1 MTVSFV
7 AGKDMFDSE
16 CKTLVCP
23 VNLVGVMGNGLAKYM
38 SIKYPGLKTKYLV
51 DLKTKQLSEGRLSLF
66 KFEDRYILLFPTKRD
81 WRHDSDLSLIEKGLV
96 FLLEQDKLDALVSIA
111 FPKLGCGKGKLLWT
125 DVKPVMESYLEKLSV
140 PCFVFE

>member
-7 AGKDMFDSE
+7 VDKDMFESE

-51 DLKTKQLSEGRLSLF
+51 DLKSQQLREGSLTLF
-66 KFEDRYILLFPTKRD
+66 RYEDNLILLFPTKRD
-81 WRHDSDLSLIEKGLV
+81 WRQDSDLSLIEKGLI
-96 FLLEQDKLDALVSIA
+96 FLSEQEKIKDLESIA
-111 FPKLGCGKGKLLWT
+111 FPKLGCGKGRLGWK
-125 DVKPVMESYLEKLSV
+125 DVKPVMQRYLEKLSI
-140 PCFVFE
+140 PCIVFE